1 MRYLLDTCVMIWF
14 FEGSRRI
21 GRALQ
26 DTLTDPLNDLL
37 VSDINILEVVIK
49 HQLGKLPL
57 PLTPSRIFPSL
68 IRKHG
73 MELLPLDTAAIFRLE
88 SLPLLH
94 RDPFDRL
101 LVAQAQ
107 LNKLTLVTPDPQIQ
121 AYDVPWFWT
130 EGSST

>member
-1 MRYLLDTCVMIWF
+1 MIWF

-37 VSDINILEVVIK
+37 VSDISILEVVIK

-57 PLTPSRIFPSL
+57 PLPPSRILPSL

-73 MELLPLDTAAIFRLE
+73 MELLPLDPAAIFRLE

-121 AYDVPWFWT
+121 AYDVPCLWA
-130 EGSST
+130 EGP